1 MDDHTRAL
9 LLAAL
14 DAIEAVREPDGF
26 DAHDPNP
33 SIVRLAAIDY
43 RASYLSA
50 AKANDKAHAAITAA
64 LDADGDDR

>member
-1 MDDHTRAL
+1 MTERTRAL

-43 RASYLSA
+43 RASYNSA
-50 AKANDKAHAAITAA
+50 ADANDKAHAAITAA
-64 LDADGDDR
+64 IDAAEEAP